1 MPLLP
6 LEPFL
11 HPEDLLSR
19 AAPGSGEAACWWVLH
34 TRPRMEKALA
44 RKLLGRGVA
53 FFLPLH
59 HRQRRIAGKRRSVHL
74 PLFPGYLFLHGDAQ
88 ARLHALETNV
98 VVRALPVADQGRLHA
113 DLVRV
118 HRLVTSGTDLSPEG
132 RLCPGTRVR
141 LIDGPLM
148 GLEGTI
154 LKQGKRLR
162 FVVEV
167 ELLQQGVSAEVES
180 WMIEALSDPGPAPAS
195 QRTRTVKPVAGS

>member
-11 HPEDLLSR
+11 HPDDLLTR
-19 AAPGSGEAACWWVLH
+19 AAPGTDEAACWWVLH
-34 TRPRMEKALA
+34 TRPRAEKALA
-44 RKLLGRGVA
+44 RKLLSREVA

-59 HRQRRIAGKRRSVHL
+59 HRQRRISGKLRSTHL
-74 PLFPGYLFLHGDAQ
+74 PLFPGYLFLHGGSE
-88 ARLHALETNV
+88 ARLHALETNT
-98 VVRALPVADQGRLHA
+98 VVRSLPVPDQARLHA

-132 RLCPGTRVR
+132 QLCPGTRVR
-141 LIDGPLM
+141 LIDGPLA
-148 GLEGTI
+148 GLEGTV

-180 WMIEALSDPGPAPAS
+180 WMIEPLTDSSS
-195 QRTRTVKPVAGS
+195 QRTRTVKPVFGS